1 MPLWNDDKFKEV
13 FMMKNF
19 WKDYAH
25 LCKESGKFYKKHLLG
40 VIVMNAVVIG
50 AELAYFNRGRIK
62 DAIEEKFHKEEE
74 A

>member
-1 MPLWNDDKFKEV
+1 
-13 FMMKNF
+13 MKNF

-40 VIVMNAVVIG
+40 VIVLNVAVVG
-50 AELAYFNRGRIK
+50 AELAYFNRDRIK
-62 DAIEEKFHKEEE
+62 DAIEEKLHKGEE

>member
-1 MPLWNDDKFKEV
+1 
-13 FMMKNF
+13 MKNF

-40 VIVMNAVVIG
+40 VIVLNVAVVG
-50 AELAYFNRGRIK
+50 AELAYFNRDRIK
-62 DAIEEKFHKEEE
+62 DAIEEKFHKGEE